1 MYVSISITHTE
12 AHNALIQTAGS
23 RNMFV
28 STVPLSTV
36 AAIRNLYA
44 HFSSTQPAGGNYVHV
59 LLLLIAVLSILLKT
73 NIPNLV

>member
-1 MYVSISITHTE
+1 
-12 AHNALIQTAGS
+12 
-23 RNMFV
+23 MFV